1 MTKWCRAFAIPARRE
16 VLPSKSSSFAH
27 TQIYFMPATYIQLTW
42 PSHRARSR
50 RQCPPHRKKFQ
61 KIKLPHPH
69 VHLKLKRRNE
79 PISEPEN
86 QHLPRF
92 DVFSS
97 IFRVCFRV
105 RYVIRRGERIENGEE
120 DVLDTVPEP
129 LSNVPGEWRNLEDKF
144 LGKSIR
150 KEELEVESI
159 FCNVQ
164 WLIAFEI

>member
-1 MTKWCRAFAIPARRE
+1 MSDPFRYDVTNGYSCYIAIKCDCSLINYA
-16 VLPSKSSSFAH
+16 
-27 TQIYFMPATYIQLTW
+27 
-42 PSHRARSR
+42 
-50 RQCPPHRKKFQ
+50 
-61 KIKLPHPH
+61 
-69 VHLKLKRRNE
+69 E

-129 LSNVPGEWRNLEDKF
+129 LSNVPGE
-144 LGKSIR
+144 
-150 KEELEVESI
+150 
-159 FCNVQ
+159 
-164 WLIAFEI
+164 